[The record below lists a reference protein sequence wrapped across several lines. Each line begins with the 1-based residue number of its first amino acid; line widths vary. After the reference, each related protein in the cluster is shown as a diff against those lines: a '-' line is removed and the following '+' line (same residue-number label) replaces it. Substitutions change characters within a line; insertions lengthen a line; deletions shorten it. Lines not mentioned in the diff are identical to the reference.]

1 MKIRKILSF
10 MLCLAMLL
18 AFLPAI
24 APTASAATT
33 KTIYFKPNSSYW
45 DQADAWFQAWV
56 WGSTQADAWYTFVHA
71 DYNGIY
77 KIEVPSD
84 ATGMKIIRR
93 GPSHTSGS
101 WDSGQMWNS
110 TGDLTISTKNCFS
123 MTSWDGGSWS
133 TISSVA
139 EPTFTVAG
147 AAGLCGSEWVPTDSA
162 NDMTLNADG
171 LYEKVFTNVAAGTYE
186 FKVLANHAWTYS
198 WGLNGGSSNASVTVA
213 EAGSTVTILFNES
226 TKAITTKVEVPVV
239 IPDLKFSA
247 ASLEVG
253 EGISINFKADAALF
267 ADGLYTAPSATFV
280 FNKGTENERTFTADS
295 YIVSED
301 KYVFQ
306 LKNIRPDWMGDTVTA
321 TLTAT
326 LDGESVFSDPMEYS
340 VATYCYNKL
349 DDSASS
355 DQLKTLAAD
364 ILNYGAATQ
373 QYTGYNTS
381 ALVNADLSQYG
392 VAGTAARTLNDHTA
406 IGTDVA
412 QTLATWKSA
421 SLNLREIVRMRIRFT
436 TTEDITGWTVNVTGA
451 VTTTLTP
458 TASGSNI
465 YTVFVDSLKVSQMS
479 DTVIFQIFD
488 ANGNP
493 VSNKLTYSI
502 ESYAAVASGDK
513 LVNVMD
519 YMMRY
524 GDAVTAYAN

>member
-1 MKIRKILSF
+1 MGKYTPSV
-10 MLCLAMLL
+10 
-18 AFLPAI
+18 
-24 APTASAATT
+24 TT
-33 KTIYFKPNSSYW
+33 
-45 DQADAWFQAWV
+45 
-56 WGSTQADAWYTFVHA
+56 
-71 DYNGIY
+71 
-77 KIEVPSD
+77 
-84 ATGMKIIRR
+84 
-93 GPSHTSGS
+93 
-101 WDSGQMWNS
+101 
-110 TGDLTISTKNCFS
+110 
-123 MTSWDGGSWS
+123 
-133 TISSVA
+133 
-139 EPTFTVAG
+139 PTFTVAG
-147 AAGLCGSEWVPTDSA
+147 ATGLCGSEWGQTDSA

-171 LYEKVFTNVAAGTYE
+171 LYEKVFTDIAAGTYE

-239 IPDLKFSA
+239 IPDLEFYS
-247 ASLEVG
+247 ASLEVS
-253 EGISINFKADAALF
+253 EGISINFKVEAAL
-267 ADGLYTAPSATFV
+267 ADYYDLTSASATITY
-280 FNKGTENERTFTADS
+280 KDHTEDSFTVAPKL
-295 YIVSED
+295 EGEH
-301 KYVFQ
+301 YVFQ
-306 LKNIRPDWMGDTVTA
+306 LHNIRPDWIGDTVTA
-321 TLTAT
+321 TVTAT
-326 LDGESVFSDPMEYS
+326 LDGEKVTSDPIEYS

-364 ILNYGAATQ
+364 ILNYGAAAQ
-373 QYTGYNTS
+373 QYTDYNTS

-392 VAGTAARTLNDHTA
+392 VTGTVARTLNDHTA

-465 YTVFVDSLKVSQMS
+465 YTVFVDSLKVSQMR

>member
-1 MKIRKILSF
+1 M
-10 MLCLAMLL
+10 
-18 AFLPAI
+18 
-24 APTASAATT
+24 
-33 KTIYFKPNSSYW
+33 
-45 DQADAWFQAWV
+45 
-56 WGSTQADAWYTFVHA
+56 
-71 DYNGIY
+71 
-77 KIEVPSD
+77 
-84 ATGMKIIRR
+84 
-93 GPSHTSGS
+93 
-101 WDSGQMWNS
+101 
-110 TGDLTISTKNCFS
+110 
-123 MTSWDGGSWS
+123 
-133 TISSVA
+133 
-139 EPTFTVAG
+139 
-147 AAGLCGSEWVPTDSA
+147 
-162 NDMTLNADG
+162 
-171 LYEKVFTNVAAGTYE
+171 
-186 FKVLANHAWTYS
+186 
-198 WGLNGGSSNASVTVA
+198 
-213 EAGSTVTILFNES
+213 
-226 TKAITTKVEVPVV
+226 

-295 YIVSED
+295 YTVSED

-364 ILNYGAATQ
+364 ILNYGAAAQ

>member
-24 APTASAATT
+24 APTAAAATT
-33 KTIYFKPNSSYW
+33 KTIYLKPSSNW
-45 DQADAWFQAWV
+45 KEANAWFDAWV
-56 WGSTQADAWYTFVHA
+56 WGSSQADAWYTFKDTNYDGVFE
-71 DYNGIY
+71 
-77 KIEVPSD
+77 IEVPSD
-84 ATGMKIIRR
+84 ATGMKVLRKN
-93 GPSHTSGS
+93 PSSTAHS
-101 WDSGQMWNS
+101 WDNWAQ
-110 TGDLTISTKNCFS
+110 TGDLTISSNNCLTVS
-123 MTSWDGGSWS
+123 GWS
-133 TISSVA
+133 TYTMGKYTPSVTT
-139 EPTFTVAG
+139 PTFTVAG
-147 AAGLCGSEWVPTDSA
+147 ATGLCGSEWVPTDSA

-198 WGLNGGSSNASVTVA
+198 WGLNGGSSNDSVTVA

-295 YIVSED
+295 YTVSED

-364 ILNYGAATQ
+364 ILNYGAAAQ

-392 VAGTAARTLNDHTA
+392 VAGTAARTLNDHAA

>member
-24 APTASAATT
+24 APTAAAATT
-33 KTIYFKPNSSYW
+33 KTIYLKPSSNW
-45 DQADAWFQAWV
+45 KEANAWFDAWV
-56 WGSTQADAWYTFVHA
+56 WGSSQADAWYTFKDTNYDGVFE
-71 DYNGIY
+71 
-77 KIEVPSD
+77 IEVPSD
-84 ATGMKIIRR
+84 ATGMKVLRKNP
-93 GPSHTSGS
+93 PSTAHS
-101 WDSGQMWNS
+101 WDNWAQ
-110 TGDLTISTKNCFS
+110 TGDLTISSNNCLTVS
-123 MTSWDGGSWS
+123 GWS
-133 TISSVA
+133 TYTMGKYTPSVTT
-139 EPTFTVAG
+139 PTFTVAG
-147 AAGLCGSEWVPTDSA
+147 EAGLCGSEWVPTDSA

-295 YIVSED
+295 YTVSED

-364 ILNYGAATQ
+364 ILNYGAAAQ